1 VPKHQ
6 KASSATEVAKLAG
19 VSQSAVSRTFTPG
32 ASVSPAMR
40 KKVIAAAKKLDYQP
54 NAIARS
60 LITRRTN
67 IVGLVM
73 GDFVNPFYTEVLAE
87 LSAQLQQRHR
97 HALLFTVPKNQSID
111 AVLPMILQYQV
122 DAVVIAAATL
132 TSATAREC
140 IQRGTPVI
148 LFNRVVPDTPAHVI
162 TVDNYGGGRTAA
174 DLLVRAGHRRFG
186 YIAGH
191 ADTSTS
197 VDRERGF
204 YAGLGAHGIEDV
216 TRFDGRYSYD
226 GARDAGLALF
236 AMKRRPDGIFCANDL
251 MALGI
256 LDAARQRGI
265 KVPQDVSVIGF
276 DDIPQAGWSS
286 YSLTT
291 LRQPVDVMVSSTV
304 DLLLSLREI
313 SLPKPT
319 TCVIPPYLVVR
330 GSARVSHVHYD
341 LPAVHTQQAA
351 ARTDP
356 AHRRR

>member
-1 VPKHQ
+1 
-6 KASSATEVAKLAG
+6 
-19 VSQSAVSRTFTPG
+19 
-32 ASVSPAMR
+32 MR
-40 KKVIAAAKKLDYQP
+40 KKVVAAAKRLGYQP

-73 GDFVNPFYTEVLAE
+73 GDFVNPFYTDVLAE
-87 LSAQLQQRHR
+87 LSAQLQQRQR

-148 LFNRVVPDTPAHVI
+148 LFNRMVPDTPAHVI
-162 TVDNYGGGRTAA
+162 SVDNYAGGLTAA

-204 YAGLGAHGIEDV
+204 YAGLRAHGVDDV
-216 TRFDGRYSYD
+216 VRFDGRYSYE

-265 KVPQDVSVIGF
+265 KVPHDVSVLGF
-276 DDIPQAGWSS
+276 DDIPQASWHS
-286 YSLTT
+286 YNLTT
-291 LRQPVDVMVSSTV
+291 LRQPVDVMVRSTV
-304 DLLLSLREI
+304 DLLLSLREAAQ
-313 SLPKPT
+313 PKPT
-319 TCVIPPYLVVR
+319 TQMIPPHLVVR
-330 GSARVSHVHYD
+330 GSARVPQLQRD
-341 LPAVHTQQAA
+341 GG
-351 ARTDP
+351 RTH
-356 AHRRR
+356 A

>member
-1 VPKHQ
+1 MKFATAKHRQ
-6 KASSATEVAKLAG
+6 ISSASEVARLAG

-32 ASVSPAMR
+32 ASVSPATR
-40 KKVIAAAKKLDYQP
+40 KKVIAAAEKLGYQP
-54 NAIARS
+54 NAIARG

-87 LSAQLQQRHR
+87 LSARLQERQR
-97 HALLFTVPKNQSID
+97 HALLFTVPRNQSID

-132 TSATAREC
+132 TSDTAREC
-140 IQRGTPVI
+140 MQRGTPVI

-162 TVDNYGGGRTAA
+162 TVDHYAGGRTAA

-191 ADTSTS
+191 ADTSTG

-204 YAGLGAHGIEDV
+204 YAGLRAHGVEDV
-216 TRFDGRYSYD
+216 IRFDGRYSYE
-226 GARDAGLALF
+226 GAREAGLALF
-236 AMKRRPDGIFCANDL
+236 AMKRRPDGIFCANDM

-265 KVPQDVSVIGF
+265 EVPKGVSVIGF
-276 DDIPQAGWSS
+276 DDIPQADWSS
-286 YSLTT
+286 YKLTT
-291 LRQPVDVMVSSTV
+291 LRQPIDAMVKSTV
-304 DLLLSLREI
+304 DLLLSLRESPPPVPAKHMI
-313 SLPKPT
+313 S
-319 TCVIPPYLVVR
+319 PYLVVR
-330 GSARVSHVHYD
+330 ESARVPRD
-341 LPAVHTQQAA
+341 K
-351 ARTDP
+351 
-356 AHRRR
+356 